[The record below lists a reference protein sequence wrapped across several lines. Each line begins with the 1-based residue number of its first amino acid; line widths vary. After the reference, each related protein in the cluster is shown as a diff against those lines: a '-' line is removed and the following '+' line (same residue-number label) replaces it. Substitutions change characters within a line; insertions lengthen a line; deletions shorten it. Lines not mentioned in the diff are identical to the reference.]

1 MKLPKAVI
9 LKAAILLSLTFLF
22 MGKVFAVEFEVYQ
35 STYKPLNMAF
45 LMASKDGYTEQ
56 VQKLTHIITKDL
68 NSSRSFQALDP
79 LSYLVNA
86 KEVAANIDYADW
98 RIIGAD
104 VLVVAELLKREK
116 GWQVT
121 LQVHNPFSQKLL
133 AKQVLAQHDETVGR
147 NFGHRIADYIY
158 NQQTG
163 LPSYFTS
170 QIVFVHRKKDRSD
183 LMMMSHDGE
192 DMSAV
197 GKGFTLLLSPDLSP
211 DRSTIVLNTYVNK
224 RPRLELFDIQSGQ
237 RQNLAQFKGL
247 NSTPEF
253 SPDGRFIAAAFS
265 YTGNSEIHIYDL
277 ENKKWQQFTHNRGID
292 TTPTWSPDGKWIAFT
307 SNRNGSP
314 QIYRKSIESG
324 EVKRISLEAGYNTS
338 PVWAP
343 IGDRIAFVTKKDWE
357 YAIATVHVDGSG
369 LRYLATGQRIESP
382 TWSPNG
388 QMILYAAEEFGKKH
402 IYNVP
407 IWGGEAKRMT
417 PRNLDASDPTWLR

>member
-1 MKLPKAVI
+1 MRTLRLGIILCCALLLTSKA
-9 LKAAILLSLTFLF
+9 
-22 MGKVFAVEFEVYQ
+22 FAVEFEVYQ
-35 STYKPLNMAF
+35 SSYKPLNMAF
-45 LMASKDGYTEQ
+45 LMASQDGYAEQ
-56 VQKLTHIITKDL
+56 VQNLTQTINHDL
-68 NSSRSFQALDP
+68 DSSRSFQSLDP

-86 KEVAANIDYADW
+86 DETLLHIDYADW
-98 RIIGAD
+98 RIIGTD
-104 VLVVAELLKREK
+104 ILVVTELVKQTQ
-116 GWQVT
+116 GWVVN
-121 LQVHNPFSQKLL
+121 LEIHNPFSQKLL
-133 AKQVLAQHDETVGR
+133 AKQSLTQHDEMIGS

-170 QIVFVHRKKDRSD
+170 QIVFVHRKKDTSD

-192 DMSAV
+192 NMSVV
-197 GKGFTLLLSPDLSP
+197 GKGFSLLLSPDLSP
-211 DRSTIVLNTYVNK
+211 DRSTIVLNTYVHN
-224 RPRLELFDIQSGQ
+224 RPRLELFDIQSGK
-237 RQNLAQFKGL
+237 RSKLAQFKGL

-253 SPDGRFIAAAFS
+253 SADGRYIAAAFS

-277 ENKKWQQFTHNRGID
+277 EKKMWKQLTHNKAID

-324 EVKRISLEAGYNTS
+324 EVKRISLEANYNTS

-388 QMILYAAEEFGKKH
+388 QIILYAAEEYGQKH

-407 IWGGEAKRMT
+407 IWGGEAIRMT
-417 PRNLDASDPTWLR
+417 PRHLNASDPTWTR

>member
-1 MKLPKAVI
+1 MRI
-9 LKAAILLSLTFLF
+9 LRLGIVLCCILLFISRA
-22 MGKVFAVEFEVYQ
+22 VAVEFEVYQ
-35 STYKPLNMAF
+35 SVYKPLNTAF
-45 LMASKDGYTEQ
+45 LMASQDEYAEQ
-56 VQKLTHIITKDL
+56 AQTLTQIIVHDL
-68 NSSRSFQALDP
+68 DSSRSFQSLDP

-86 KEVAANIDYADW
+86 DEVLLRVDYADW
-98 RIIGAD
+98 RIIGTD
-104 VLVVAELLKREK
+104 ILVVSELIKQAQ
-116 GWQVT
+116 GWTVN
-121 LQVHNPFSQKLL
+121 LQIHHPFSQKLL
-133 AKQVLAQHDETVGR
+133 AKQTLTQHDEGIGR
-147 NFGHRIADYIY
+147 NFAHRIADYIY

-170 QIVFVHRKKDRSD
+170 QIVFVHRNKEQAD
-183 LMMMSHDGE
+183 LMMMSHDGGN
-192 DMSAV
+192 MSAV
-197 GKGFTLLLSPDLSP
+197 GKGFSLLLSPDLSP
-211 DRSTIVLNTYVNK
+211 DRSTIVLNTYVNN
-224 RPRLELFDIQSGQ
+224 RPRLELFDIQSGT
-237 RQNLAQFKGL
+237 RKKLAQFKGL

-253 SPDGRFIAAAFS
+253 SPDGRLIAATLS

-277 ENKKWQQFTHNRGID
+277 EKKTWKQFTFHQAID

-307 SNRNGSP
+307 SNRHGSP
-314 QIYRKSIESG
+314 QIYRKSVDSG

-388 QMILYAAEEFGKKH
+388 QMILYAAEEYGKKH
-402 IYNVP
+402 IFNVP

-417 PRNLDASDPTWLR
+417 PKHFDASDPTWLR

>member
-1 MKLPKAVI
+1 MRRLRLGIVLCCALLLTSKA
-9 LKAAILLSLTFLF
+9 
-22 MGKVFAVEFEVYQ
+22 FAVEFEVYQ
-35 STYKPLNMAF
+35 SSYKPLNMAF
-45 LMASKDGYTEQ
+45 LMASQDEYTEQ
-56 VQKLTHIITKDL
+56 VQGLTETITRDL
-68 NSSRSFQALDP
+68 DSSRSFQSLDP

-86 KEVAANIDYADW
+86 DEAVGRVDYADW
-98 RIIGAD
+98 RIIGTD
-104 VLVVAELLKREK
+104 VLVLTKLNKDIY
-116 GWQVT
+116 GWVVDVQI
-121 LQVHNPFSQKLL
+121 HNPFSQKLL
-133 AKQVLAQHDETVGR
+133 AKTTIAQKDEKVGR
-147 NFGHRIADYIY
+147 NFAHRIADYIY
-158 NQQTG
+158 HQQTG

-170 QIVFVHRKKDRSD
+170 QIVFVHKGRGASD
-183 LMMMSHDGE
+183 VMMMDHDGGN
-192 DMSAV
+192 MAAV
-197 GKGFTLLLSPDLSP
+197 SKGFTLVLSPDLSP
-211 DRSTIVLNTYVNK
+211 DRSTIVLNTYVNS
-224 RPRLELFDIQSGQ
+224 RPRLELLDIQSGK
-237 RQNLAQFKGL
+237 RQKLAQFKGL

-253 SPDGRFIAAAFS
+253 SPDGRFIAATLSF
-265 YTGNSEIHIYDL
+265 TGNSEIHIYDL
-277 ENKKWQQFTHNRGID
+277 EQKKWTQFTHNKAID

-324 EVKRISLEAGYNTS
+324 EVKRISLEANYNTS

-417 PRNLDASDPTWLR
+417 PKNLDATDPTWLR